1 MSKSTQPKI
10 QELQEILLHHSFGL
24 GVVGHLTS
32 YFNMEIVMDGVKE
45 DMQRHGVTD
54 GDSGL
59 EQCPVTP
66 RDQSLGS
73 TASATATSNSEWLK
87 CSGSL

>member
-1 MSKSTQPKI
+1 
-10 QELQEILLHHSFGL
+10 
-24 GVVGHLTS
+24 
-32 YFNMEIVMDGVKE
+32 MDGVKE

-59 EQCPVTP
+59 EQCRVTP
-66 RDQSLGS
+66 RDQSLAS